1 MPNLISAS
9 QNKVS
14 TYIAEFGKLSD
25 MADQEVPKVSK
36 ESSVPPV
43 TLPTAT
49 TGRCHWCGYQLQ
61 GLPIY
66 GNCPECG
73 KEYTEKS
80 ATRLQPWPN
89 ALKICIRL
97 GWPIAGLMLAGVLI
111 VSGNEP
117 NMFSSRPSTSSQ
129 QIWFIGSI
137 IGYAMIVAVG
147 INSYFQVR
155 SMLKRSLPEKI
166 RTRGPVAIW
175 RTIGTAICVIIL
187 LVFVGFP
194 LVFWVGCLI

>member
-1 MPNLISAS
+1 
-9 QNKVS
+9 
-14 TYIAEFGKLSD
+14 
-25 MADQEVPKVSK
+25 MADQETPPYPTQPSH
-36 ESSVPPV
+36 PPV
-43 TLPTAT
+43 TLPMAT
-49 TGRCHWCGYQLQ
+49 SGRCHWCGYQLQ

-66 GNCPECG
+66 GKCPECG
-73 KEYTEKS
+73 KDYTAKS
-80 ATRLQPWPN
+80 AARLQPWPST
-89 ALKICIRL
+89 LKICIRL
-97 GWPIAGLMLAGVLI
+97 GWPIAGLMLAGFLI
-111 VSGNEP
+111 LGGEDPGFPTRGSLPVSN
-117 NMFSSRPSTSSQ
+117 

-137 IGYAMIVAVG
+137 IGYAMIVAIG
-147 INSYFQVR
+147 FNSYLQVR